1 MVPVF
6 AAPPS
11 IPWRP
16 THTPEDAGDLMP
28 ATDPRSDHPGSSGQT
43 DLDLQLLEAL
53 RAGRGGDPADLARA
67 DSSWFARARVL
78 RDEFGRLQMYYGFGI
93 EEVSTKIRILRQEFE
108 QVYDYTPIEHVR
120 TRLKSPES
128 LLAKALR
135 QGTELTVPA
144 IRAEIRDIAGIRVTC
159 SFVSDVYWI
168 AEMLSA
174 QPDLTVLT
182 TKDYIA
188 HPKPNGYR
196 SLHLIVQVPVFLS
209 RHTEHIPVELQIRT
223 IAMDFWASME
233 HKLRYKYRA
242 DMPDDLRAELDDAA
256 AVAAQLDA
264 RMGRLRDEVRPAPG
278 A

>member
-6 AAPPS
+6 LAPPS

>member
-1 MVPVF
+1 
-6 AAPPS
+6 
-11 IPWRP
+11 
-16 THTPEDAGDLMP
+16 MP
-28 ATDPRSDHPGSSGQT
+28 ATDPRSDHPGSSGQP

-264 RMGRLRDEVRPAPG
+264 RMGRLRDEVRPAPD